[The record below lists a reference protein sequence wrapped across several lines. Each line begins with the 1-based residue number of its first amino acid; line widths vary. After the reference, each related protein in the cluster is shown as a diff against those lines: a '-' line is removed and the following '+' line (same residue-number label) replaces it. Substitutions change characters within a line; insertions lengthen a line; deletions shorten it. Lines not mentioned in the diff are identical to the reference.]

1 MNILAGLE
9 HDPRFARALQAIH
22 DHDQE
27 TTMTTPSQPQA
38 AVTAAQPAASK
49 ARTWTQAVHN
59 AVTHVSTV
67 RASLARDLSGILHG
81 DVMSKLTSI
90 EHAAEHAIA
99 LVEPVIANPALDE
112 AVEALLRAD
121 GAGVAAEVFDGVT
134 DMLRA
139 AIDRKAGTGPQA
151 VQAVQLD
158 TPGQAGVATTT
169 LTPETPASGG
179 TSANG
184 TAQ

>member
-1 MNILAGLE
+1 
-9 HDPRFARALQAIH
+9 
-22 DHDQE
+22 
-27 TTMTTPSQPQA
+27 MTTPSQPQA
-38 AVTAAQPAASK
+38 AVTAAQPAAPSRAS

-67 RASLARDLSGILHG
+67 RASLARDLSGIIHA

-99 LVEPVIANPALDE
+99 LVSPVLENPALDE

-121 GAGVAAEVFDGVT
+121 GAGVAAEVFEGVT
-134 DMLRA
+134 DMLKA
-139 AIDRKAGTGPQA
+139 AIDRKAGTGPQP

-169 LTPETPASGG
+169 VTPEAP
-179 TSANG
+179 ANG
-184 TAQ
+184 SAPGSGTPQA